1 MVKVSIA
8 FGLGMIAS
16 LYGNYVLR
24 KGIKGITE
32 IAKKDSKEYEKKID
46 DLDEILEK
54 KDEIIKKQ
62 ENGLKEYRK
71 TNESLKNMLEDKQ
84 EECVELK
91 TSYEL
96 EKETREKYF
105 NKYHEFFEK
114 YNTQLNNNEV
124 LFEDFKKKEI
134 ELYNLDWAYDELMKA
149 YNSNVLDL
157 YFWNLLPKADRE
169 TRRRFINKGQYKVYS
184 LEDGRLAF
192 EVI

>member
-1 MVKVSIA
+1 MKISIVL
-8 FGLGMIAS
+8 GLGLIAS

-46 DLDEILEK
+46 DLDETLEK

-71 TNESLKNMLEDKQ
+71 TNENLKILLEDNEKQ
-84 EECVELK
+84 YNEIKV
-91 TSYEL
+91 SYEE
-96 EKETREKYF
+96 EKKKSKKYLD
-105 NKYHEFFEK
+105 KYHEFYGK

-149 YNSNVLDL
+149 YNSNALDL

-192 EVI
+192 EVV